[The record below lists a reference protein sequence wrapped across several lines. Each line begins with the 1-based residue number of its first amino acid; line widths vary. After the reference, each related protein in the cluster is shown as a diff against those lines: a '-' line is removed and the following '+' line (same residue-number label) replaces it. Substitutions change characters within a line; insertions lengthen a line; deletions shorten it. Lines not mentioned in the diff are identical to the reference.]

1 MGKTI
6 KIKSLHLENFK
17 GVRKFDISFTDGT
30 NTITGANA
38 TGKTTLIDSFRW
50 LLFGQDSTGK
60 TDFQIRPVDEYGK
73 MVDNVEISVAAVLL
87 MDDERIELVKKQK
100 QKWVKRRG
108 SEIQTFQGNE
118 NSYTVNGFPFS
129 QKDFDAKVASIV
141 DERLFRLLTD
151 PRTFP
156 NMKWQEQREILL
168 LFVSDI
174 TDEDILNAY
183 GEKYSLIAEDVKAAG
198 AEKAKEKAGMILR
211 KLKED
216 QKTYSVRIDEAAR
229 QMVEVDVEKLI
240 VDKEAAESHLS
251 EIRNAKSDLDTAL
264 SEVNSIQ
271 DEIVSTRVKMADL
284 ERAEQEKVL
293 DARYNAQ
300 KAYNDILSEIRL
312 LTDQYNRT
320 ANALDLSVHSVEMW
334 NDDINKA
341 RTEYFDILHR
351 TLPDADK
358 VCPVCGRPF
367 EDDKIADIRTS
378 FEANKKKE
386 LSLVDEKGRRLR
398 DNIEATSLRIENM
411 RAELL
416 NLTVKI
422 SDKKQQAQDL
432 HDKADA
438 LPVNADMST
447 SEAYQEAQKRLAD
460 LQARLSTMDNG
471 ESRKQAL
478 DAAERDAVRAIRDI
492 DSQLAVADANKR
504 AEKRVE
510 ELRAEQLDC
519 SQRVADQE
527 QILCLLEEFV
537 RAKMDMLSDK
547 INSKFSKVRFRLF
560 TEQINGGMK
569 ETCVMQIATN
579 GSYVDYASAN
589 NAGRII
595 GGLDVIHALSGLYG
609 VSAPI
614 WLDNSECLDH
624 SNTPEVDTQLILL
637 KVSDDKELTIQN

>member
-1 MGKTI
+1 MSKTI

-30 NTITGANA
+30 NTIAGANA

-60 TDFQIRPVDEYGK
+60 TDFQIRPVDEYGR
-73 MVDNVEISVAAVLL
+73 MVDNVEIYVSAVLCVN
-87 MDDERIELVKKQK
+87 DERIELTKTQK

-108 SEIQTFQGNE
+108 SQSITFQGNE
-118 NSYTVNGFPFS
+118 NSFEVNGFPSS
-129 QKDFDAKVASIV
+129 QKEFDAKVADIV

-183 GEKYSLIAEDVKAAG
+183 SEKYSLIAEDVKAAG
-198 AEKAKEKAGMILR
+198 AEKAKEKAGVALR

-216 QKTYSVRIDEAAR
+216 QKTYPVRIDEAAR
-229 QMVEVDVEKLI
+229 QVVDVDVEKLI
-240 VDKEAAESHLS
+240 ADKEDAENQLGM
-251 EIRNAKSDLDTAL
+251 IRKAKSDLDTAL

-271 DEIVSTRVKMADL
+271 DEIVSTRVKMADI
-284 ERAEQEKVL
+284 ERAEQNKVL
-293 DARYNAQ
+293 DTRYNAQ
-300 KAYNDILSEIRL
+300 KAYNDLLSEIRL

-320 ANALDLSVHSVEMW
+320 ANAIDTSIGNIDQGERDIQKAKQDYLDV
-334 NDDINKA
+334 KG
-341 RTEYFDILHR
+341 R
-351 TLPDADK
+351 TLPESD
-358 VCPVCGRPF
+358 VICPVCGRPF
-367 EDDKIADIRTS
+367 DDDKIADIRAN
-378 FEANKKKE
+378 FEQRKAQNLERIDQIGKQLRANVDTMRINTDGMKAALAKLTEGISAKKKQ
-386 LSLVDEKGRRLR
+386 
-398 DNIEATSLRIENM
+398 
-411 RAELL
+411 AEDL
-416 NLTVKI
+416 NAQLTTMPM
-422 SDKKQQAQDL
+422 D
-432 HDKADA
+432 
-438 LPVNADMST
+438 ADMT
-447 SEAYQEAQKRLAD
+447 TVEAYQEAQKRLAD
-460 LQARLSTMDNG
+460 LQARLSTMDDG
-471 ESRKQAL
+471 YSRKQSL
-478 DAAERDAVRAIRDI
+478 DAAERDAVKAIRDI

-504 AEKRVE
+504 AEQRVA

-595 GGLDVIHALSGLYG
+595 GGLDVIHALSELYG